1 MAKFAVFFP
10 CPVVEVFVIFFFRGG
25 GDGRIPGCGSR
36 SAISCLSLVRWPDPS
51 GDNLDI
57 GGDTL
62 DICSD
67 TLDVGPIAVNL
78 VSDFI
83 DETVMRC
90 SIYVISSVRV
100 VSA

>member
-1 MAKFAVFFP
+1 M
-10 CPVVEVFVIFFFRGG
+10 VEVFVIFFFRGG

-36 SAISCLSLVRWPDPS
+36 STINCLSLVRWPDPS

-57 GGDTL
+57 GG
-62 DICSD
+62 D